1 MLLDPLLLTKIVVTI
16 LVVLCL
22 SAIAENVSPR
32 LAGVLSGYP
41 VGSAIALGFYGVE
54 FGAEFAGRCA
64 SYNLAGLVASQF
76 CVFLYFTASRSSL
89 RFPVVVC
96 SIVAS
101 GGFVAAA
108 WILALLQLQGWAAV
122 AATSIA
128 ILGFSSALRGQEEV
142 RPAPRVRYSLGL
154 LLVRALLAAAMVVA
168 VTAAA
173 GWVEPRWAG
182 LLSAFPVTLFPLLL
196 VMHYSYGAVQTREI
210 IRHFPAGLWS
220 VVAYSLTVSVAY
232 PVFGLLPGT
241 LLGFAVA
248 TAVLALRFLR
258 PGFPLRRQPAGSGSG

>member
-1 MLLDPLLLTKIVVTI
+1 MALDPLLLTKIVVTI
-16 LVVLCL
+16 LVVLSL
-22 SAIAENVSPR
+22 SAVAENVSPR

-54 FGAEFAGRCA
+54 FGADFAGRCA

-76 CVFLYFTASRSSL
+76 CVFIYFTASRSSL
-89 RFPVVVC
+89 RCPVAVC
-96 SIVAS
+96 SIVAV
-101 GGFVAAA
+101 GGFAAAA
-108 WILALLQLQGWAAV
+108 WTMAQLQLQGWAAV
-122 AATSIA
+122 AVTSVA
-128 ILGFSSALRGQEEV
+128 ILAFSYALRGQEEV
-142 RPAPRVRYSLGL
+142 RPLVRVRYSLGL

-173 GWVEPRWAG
+173 GWVGPRWAG

-196 VMHYSYGAVQTREI
+196 VMHSTYGAAQTREV

-232 PVFGLLPGT
+232 PTIGLLQGT

-248 TAVLALRFLR
+248 TAVLALRFLH
-258 PGFPLRRQPAGSGSG
+258 PGFPLRRQSVGSGSG

>member
-1 MLLDPLLLTKIVVTI
+1 MVLDLLLLTKIVVTV
-16 LVVLCL
+16 LVVLSL
-22 SAIAENVSPR
+22 SAVAENVSPR

-54 FGAEFAGRCA
+54 FGADFAGRCA

-96 SIVAS
+96 SIVAV
-101 GGFVAAA
+101 GGFVLAA
-108 WILALLQLQGWAAV
+108 WTMAQLQLQGWAAV
-122 AATSIA
+122 AATSAA
-128 ILGFSSALRGQEEV
+128 ILGFSYVLRGQEEL
-142 RPAPRVRYSLGL
+142 RPVARLRYSFGL

-173 GWVEPRWAG
+173 GWTGPRWAG

-196 VMHYSYGAVQTREI
+196 VMHYSFGSAQTREI

-220 VVAYSLTVSVAY
+220 VVAYSLTVSAAY
-232 PVFGLLPGT
+232 PALGLLPGT

-248 TAVLALRFLR
+248 TIVLALRFLR
-258 PGFPLRRQPAGSGSG
+258 PGFLLRRQPAGSGSG